1 MDVFVGA
8 EHERYAAE
16 LCLRVANQRLKEND
30 VEMAIKRTEE
40 ALRSLK
46 ALQEIKKAD

>member
-1 MDVFVGA
+1 MNVFIGE

-16 LCLRVANQRLKEND
+16 MCLRVALKKFNEGD
-30 VEMAIKRTEE
+30 FELAIHRAEE
-40 ALRSLK
+40 AIRSLK